1 MPQDILDIV
10 QAGIEVAKSAS
21 KMKDDIVEEKD
32 IPQDENAFKD
42 ISGDI
47 KDSLKPGERFLTE
60 AEAKARRQK
69 IMELR
74 RKKGL
79 TDY

>member
-10 QAGIEVAKSAS
+10 QAGIEVAKSAQ
-21 KMKDDIVEEKD
+21 KMKDIVEEKD
-32 IPQDENAFKD
+32 IPQDENAFRD

-74 RKKGL
+74 RQKGL

>member
-10 QAGIEVAKSAS
+10 QVGIEVAKSAP
-21 KMKDDIVEEKD
+21 KMKDIVEEKD
-32 IPQDENAFKD
+32 IPKDENAFKD

-47 KDSLKPGERFLTE
+47 KDSLKPGERFLTK
-60 AEAKARRQK
+60 AEAKARRKK